1 VLLLGIKWL
10 TQRLAPI
17 FSLWLKDEWMECERE
32 DERNSFLKNE
42 MPFRSWEWENVQ
54 KRWGGPFIPPHIEL
68 PLVCQKLGLVNPMV
82 GLVQTKSFWIQMVMD
97 RLTQT
102 SPDRGRTSPAKA
114 EPSFWL
120 TQTSLDK
127 GRTSLNN
134 PSCVNLDNPDLSGL
148 VRIGPG

>member
-1 VLLLGIKWL
+1 
-10 TQRLAPI
+10 
-17 FSLWLKDEWMECERE
+17 
-32 DERNSFLKNE
+32 
-42 MPFRSWEWENVQ
+42 
-54 KRWGGPFIPPHIEL
+54 
-68 PLVCQKLGLVNPMV
+68 
-82 GLVQTKSFWIQMVMD
+82 MVMD